1 MVKNVVRIP
10 GEKAKV
16 AVETYDDRIDPVG
29 ACGYEGLVFMVLFVN

>member
-10 GEKAKV
+10 GRKV

-29 ACGYEGLVFMVLFVN
+29 ACVV

>member
-10 GEKAKV
+10 VKSKV

-29 ACGYEGLVFMVLFVN
+29 ACVV